1 MDRLKRL
8 FYFFFLFG
16 FFTQQ
21 YYLMAAYLKETLSK
35 LTESLIIIIIFCFAL
50 KRDNF
55 YFIFKLDSNE
65 RVCVVFFL

>member
-1 MDRLKRL
+1 
-8 FYFFFLFG
+8 
-16 FFTQQ
+16 
-21 YYLMAAYLKETLSK
+21 MAAYLKETLSK